1 MIGTIEMENGKK
13 SFLSFNQKGK
23 VNLNFNGL
31 YDTLLHLN
39 QSDITIANYGTQKKS
54 SLIIRKEKLGLW
66 PFSKLRRRTKV
77 KIGKI
82 EKKTHRRKIEVSL
95 ATKLP
100 PLNLLF
106 LENSSTAASFWMATT
121 GFPTTH

>member
-1 MIGTIEMENGKK
+1 MIGTIERENGKK
-13 SFLSFNQKGK
+13 SFLYFNLIGK
-23 VNLNFNGL
+23 VILNFNGL
-31 YDTLLHLN
+31 YLTLLH
-39 QSDITIANYGTQKKS
+39 QSHITIANCGIQKKS
-54 SLIIRKEKLGLW
+54 FLIHRKEKLGLW